1 MRNLVI
7 KIIVS
12 VVIIIAVFFAIE
24 HFTDENL
31 SLTEGSIHLVIVD
44 QEGITVY
51 DDELLFYEGDSFY
64 DILDRNFELTC
75 ANGSYQADETC
86 MYEFQSFGFQGKVI
100 LGIKND
106 DFLIISDWTNSFLSI
121 EKYNDDQ
128 YQLTTL
134 GVSNI
139 EFKDQDQFKISLK
152 NAWE

>member
-1 MRNLVI
+1 MKNLVI
-7 KIIVS
+7 KSIVS
-12 VVIIIAVFFAIE
+12 VVIIIAVFFAIQF
-24 HFTDENL
+24 FTDENL
-31 SLTEGSIHLVIVD
+31 SLTGGSIQLVIVD
-44 QEGITVY
+44 QEGTTVF

-64 DILDRNFELTC
+64 DILNRNFELTC

-86 MYEFQSFGFQGKVI
+86 SYDFQSFGFQGKVI

-106 DFLIISDWTNSFLSI
+106 DFLVMSDWTNSFLSI
-121 EKYNDDQ
+121 EKYNGEV

-139 EFKDQDQFKISLK
+139 EFMDQDQFKISLK

>member
-1 MRNLVI
+1 MKNLVI

-12 VVIIIAVFFAIE
+12 VVIIIAVFFAIQF
-24 HFTDENL
+24 FTDENL
-31 SLTEGSIHLVIVD
+31 SLTSGSIQLVIVD
-44 QEGITVY
+44 QEGATVF

-64 DILDRNFELTC
+64 DILNRNFELTC

-86 MYEFQSFGFQGKVI
+86 SYDFQSFGFQGKVI

-106 DFLIISDWTNSFLSI
+106 DFLVMSDWTNSFLSI
-121 EKYNDDQ
+121 EKYNGEV

-139 EFKDQDQFKISLK
+139 EFMDQDQFKISLK